1 MAKKKVAAKENN
13 NNENSKKN
21 SSLAKRLQALDSLC
35 EALSE
40 QSGIVAGRPTKV
52 KAVMER
58 MTFRY
63 IPTAVPA
70 LNEALGGGLPYGHIV
85 LIAGKSDSGKTAACL
100 ETIAVNMKVNPDFIA
115 LWVESE
121 DSVDVQAV
129 KKLFPDIDL
138 GRFYCI
144 STTDPKTKKQIFGAE
159 AIGNAIV
166 KVIQDVDI
174 DMCVINSLKMLVP
187 MVETKK
193 QMEEDVM
200 ATQAKFN
207 SRFMKKMVPLCAQR
221 GTNLTIV
228 QHYTTNMAAGMYGNP
243 DQIAGGK
250 AIRYNNM
257 VTLEFSKLK
266 VDDGDPVTSDEGM
279 KIKVRVTKNHCVIDR
294 NPRVDVIYF
303 IEYGKGVEKYI
314 TTLNQLIN
322 KGIVDKRGAWLYV
335 YDSEGEKDPNMSWNG
350 KTAFK
355 QDMIDNPTKF
365 DTLCAM
371 LDGCT
376 GDVIPLTAE
385 ENEAIDEAEEAL
397 DEEMQDLGISKV
409 EEQAEKKES

>member
-1 MAKKKVAAKENN
+1 
-13 NNENSKKN
+13 
-21 SSLAKRLQALDSLC
+21 
-35 EALSE
+35 
-40 QSGIVAGRPTKV
+40 
-52 KAVMER
+52 
-58 MTFRY
+58 
-63 IPTAVPA
+63 
-70 LNEALGGGLPYGHIV
+70 
-85 LIAGKSDSGKTAACL
+85 
-100 ETIAVNMKVNPDFIA
+100 
-115 LWVESE
+115 
-121 DSVDVQAV
+121 
-129 KKLFPDIDL
+129 
-138 GRFYCI
+138 
-144 STTDPKTKKQIFGAE
+144 
-159 AIGNAIV
+159 
-166 KVIQDVDI
+166 
-174 DMCVINSLKMLVP
+174 

-409 EEQAEKKES
+409 EEQTEKKES